1 MATTAERPRA
11 KAPRPPAA
19 KRPPVKQAGTQTGK
33 KTAKPVEKV
42 AAKTGKQV
50 ALKAGKAV
58 MTKSPSPT
66 AKLARAATDKG
77 VKVVVGRTLAAGAD
91 MLRTGAERTAGASLD
106 AVDKV
111 LARRPPLQRSLDVAV
126 PIHVAW
132 REWVELDRLPEG
144 FHQVENIKRRRDGRL
159 RGRVAQTGARWEAE
173 VLDQRPNESFAWQS
187 VKGSDCAG
195 LITFHRLSE
204 RLTRLELNLDVIP
217 QGMPEAM
224 GLLTYLAD
232 RRAEADL
239 RRFKAHVE
247 LINPDLYDDEP
258 QDDDEGDPPDSQ
270 SEG

>member
-1 MATTAERPRA
+1 
-11 KAPRPPAA
+11 
-19 KRPPVKQAGTQTGK
+19 
-33 KTAKPVEKV
+33 
-42 AAKTGKQV
+42 
-50 ALKAGKAV
+50 
-58 MTKSPSPT
+58 
-66 AKLARAATDKG
+66 
-77 VKVVVGRTLAAGAD
+77 
-91 MLRTGAERTAGASLD
+91 
-106 AVDKV
+106 
-111 LARRPPLQRSLDVAV
+111 
-126 PIHVAW
+126 
-132 REWVELDRLPEG
+132 
-144 FHQVENIKRRRDGRL
+144 
-159 RGRVAQTGARWEAE
+159 VAQTGARWEAE